1 VKKGNKMTNLPSKK
15 KGAEINA
22 PRRVEESN
30 GGEGRKINFEPKS
43 KVIVISLRDLTKDD
57 NKD

>member
-1 VKKGNKMTNLPSKK
+1 MFHSKK

-30 GGEGRKINFEPKS
+30 GGERRSLKKWRKMEWNW
-43 KVIVISLRDLTKDD
+43 
-57 NKD
+57 